1 MWHES
6 HGEWNSS
13 ANRRSER
20 SHCRA
25 KGWGM
30 VILIV
35 IGAAVLAILAVVW
48 SDMAQRAADDI
59 DPAIEQRALRFETL
73 AATAADLQAVL
84 GREPSVREIYAAI
97 EPDETEADQ
106 VVDLRTRVDR
116 IITDLSSPLAE

>member
-1 MWHES
+1 
-6 HGEWNSS
+6 
-13 ANRRSER
+13 
-20 SHCRA
+20 
-25 KGWGM
+25 M

-35 IGAAVLAILAVVW
+35 IGAVVLAILAVVW

-59 DPAIEQRALRFETL
+59 DPAMEQRALRFETL

>member
-1 MWHES
+1 
-6 HGEWNSS
+6 
-13 ANRRSER
+13 
-20 SHCRA
+20 
-25 KGWGM
+25 M
-30 VILIV
+30 VMFVV
-35 IGAAVLAILAVVW
+35 IGAAVLAIVAVVW

-97 EPDETEADQ
+97 EPHEPEADQ

-116 IITDLSSPLAE
+116 IVTDLSSPLAE

>member
-1 MWHES
+1 
-6 HGEWNSS
+6 
-13 ANRRSER
+13 
-20 SHCRA
+20 
-25 KGWGM
+25 M
-30 VILIV
+30 VILVV

-97 EPDETEADQ
+97 EPDETETDR